1 MPVIERRRFPRLAFN
16 VEVEY
21 KVLEAEATEALAS
34 YSKDIS
40 AVGICIILLDKV
52 DKGTLL
58 DLKFF
63 LPDLDGT
70 IFAQGRVVWIE
81 EFVVGDMKTG
91 KAFEAGIEFTKL
103 DDVDQETIKQ
113 FVMEKIMQRIS
124 ENPVPRKPTNPC

>member
-63 LPDLDGT
+63 LPDLNRT
-70 IFAQGRVVWIE
+70 IFAQGRVVWTE

>member
-40 AVGICIILLDKV
+40 AAGICIILLDKV

-63 LPDLDGT
+63 LPDLNRT

-91 KAFEAGIEFTKL
+91 KAFEAGIEFTKI

-124 ENPVPRKPTNPC
+124 ENPVPRKPTNPF